1 MTLAGPA
8 VVLAAGGVCWRVQGT
23 KTQVL
28 LIHRGERA
36 DISLPKGKVD
46 PGETPPQTAVRELEE
61 ETGLALV
68 LGPPLGTVEYTMPGG
83 REKIVY
89 YWAAEVTD
97 AALAQSTFVP
107 NQEVAALEWLTIPA
121 ARAALTYGRDR
132 DVLDRFAALVKA
144 GNARTFPII
153 AVRHGKAVPPGSWD
167 GPDATRPLLHRGLA
181 EARSIAPAIA
191 AWGPQKLISSTAVR
205 CLATIE
211 PTASEIGLMVK
222 HEAGI
227 SQDAYEDGT
236 ATVNKIVRKRVAKQK
251 PVALCSHGPVLPAI
265 VEAVAAATGTALDAR
280 LKRAGMLATAEFT
293 VMHVSV
299 AHPDHGLV
307 AFETHGPAID

>member
-1 MTLAGPA
+1 
-8 VVLAAGGVCWRVQGT
+8 
-23 KTQVL
+23 
-28 LIHRGERA
+28 
-36 DISLPKGKVD
+36 
-46 PGETPPQTAVRELEE
+46 
-61 ETGLALV
+61 
-68 LGPPLGTVEYTMPGG
+68 
-83 REKIVY
+83 
-89 YWAAEVTD
+89 
-97 AALAQSTFVP
+97 
-107 NQEVAALEWLTIPA
+107 
-121 ARAALTYGRDR
+121 
-132 DVLDRFAALVKA
+132 VKA
-144 GNARTFPII
+144 GNARTSPII